1 MDRCYADV
9 VAVLQTYFDGLHHS
23 DTGRLRQVFHPRA
36 HYVTAT
42 AGAADGAAPLH
53 LTMAEYFPIV
63 TARPSPASRA
73 AARNDTLFP
82 IEFPGQVTSI
92 TRRDYSLVPQ
102 FFPKLL

>member
-42 AGAADGAAPLH
+42 AGAADGEAPLH

-63 TARPSPASRA
+63 DARPSPASRGERQRVVWGERLSVRVELGGGA
-73 AARNDTLFP
+73 ILTKKKKN
-82 IEFPGQVTSI
+82 IHNYQ
-92 TRRDYSLVPQ
+92 
-102 FFPKLL
+102 